1 MKAVGIDLGT
11 TFSALAV
18 LNDYG
23 NPEIVPNREGER
35 ITPSVV
41 LFDAQNQVT
50 VGAIAKNTAVSDPE
64 NVVEFI
70 KRQMGNPD
78 FVFAHSGKEF
88 RPEDISAMIIKKL
101 KADAETLLGT
111 ELPSAVITVPAYFDD
126 ARRQATMNAGKIAGF
141 NVLGIVNEPTAAA
154 LAYGMSNPDA
164 RQRICVYDLGGGTF
178 DVTLMEVSEGKIRV
192 VATDGD
198 HQLGGKDFDDKII
211 MYCND
216 EFGREHGIDLLDD
229 LEALQ
234 DLRQR
239 AESAKKTLSSRDS
252 AKITIS
258 AQGARLTV
266 EITRKQFEEMTADL
280 LVRSEMLLDAVMG
293 ASALGWADVDQMLLV
308 GGMTRMPA
316 VTEMIRRVTGKEPTL
331 SVNPDEAVALGA
343 AIYAGII
350 LAGRG
355 DPEVVLSE
363 AGRRLRDTRIEDV
376 TSHSYGVLLVDSKT
390 GHDINEIMIA
400 KNSPIP
406 ASRTATYYVHE
417 DGQSSVELVVLQ
429 GEDRNPANCNEIGRV
444 VLPLGGSKPRNY
456 PIDVTYEYDSN
467 MIMHATIKDPQM
479 NVQKSLQITQ
489 QGRLSNAE
497 VEEKRETM
505 QEVEVV

>member
-35 ITPSVV
+35 ITPSVI
-41 LFDAQNQVT
+41 LFDAENQVT
-50 VGAIAKNTAVSDPE
+50 VGTIAKNTAVSDPE
-64 NVVEFI
+64 NVVEFV

-78 FVFAHSGKEF
+78 FVFAHEGREF
-88 RPEDISAMIIKKL
+88 RPEDLSAMIIKKL
-101 KADAETLLGT
+101 RTDAETLLGV

-154 LAYGMSNPDA
+154 LAYGMSTPDIH
-164 RQRICVYDLGGGTF
+164 QRICVYDLGGGTF
-178 DVTLMEVSEGKIRV
+178 DVTIMEAAEGKIRV
-192 VATDGD
+192 LATDGD

-211 MYCND
+211 MYCNE
-216 EFGREHGIDLLDD
+216 EFKREHDIDLLED

-258 AQGARLTV
+258 AQGLRLTV
-266 EITRKQFEEMTADL
+266 EITREQFEQMTADL
-280 LVRSEMLLDAVMG
+280 LARSEMLLDAVQ
-293 ASALGWADVDQMLLV
+293 SAAQLTWADIDQVLLV

-316 VTEMIRRVTGKEPTL
+316 VVGMVRKTTGKEPTL
-331 SVNPDEAVALGA
+331 SINPDEAVALGA
-343 AIYAGII
+343 AMYAGII

-355 DPEVVLSE
+355 DPEIVLSE
-363 AGRRLRDTRIEDV
+363 AGRRLRDTTIVDV

-390 GHDINEIMIA
+390 GKDINEVMIA

-429 GEDRNPANCNEIGRV
+429 GEDRDPSNCNEIGKA
-444 VLPLGGSKPRNY
+444 VLPLAGAKPRNY
-456 PIDVTYEYDSN
+456 PIEVTYEYDAN
-467 MIMHATIKDPQM
+467 MIMHATIRDPQSGAS
-479 NVQKSLQITQ
+479 KSLQITQ
-489 QGRLSNAE
+489 QGRLTNAE

-505 QEVEVV
+505 QDVEVV

>member
-1 MKAVGIDLGT
+1 
-11 TFSALAV
+11 
-18 LNDYG
+18 
-23 NPEIVPNREGER
+23 
-35 ITPSVV
+35 
-41 LFDAQNQVT
+41 
-50 VGAIAKNTAVSDPE
+50 
-64 NVVEFI
+64 
-70 KRQMGNPD
+70 
-78 FVFAHSGKEF
+78 
-88 RPEDISAMIIKKL
+88 
-101 KADAETLLGT
+101 
-111 ELPSAVITVPAYFDD
+111 
-126 ARRQATMNAGKIAGF
+126 
-141 NVLGIVNEPTAAA
+141 
-154 LAYGMSNPDA
+154 
-164 RQRICVYDLGGGTF
+164 TF
-178 DVTLMEVSEGKIRV
+178 DVTVMEVAEGKIRV
-192 VATDGD
+192 LATDGD

-216 EFGREHGIDLLDD
+216 EFKREHGIDLLDD

-266 EITRKQFEEMTADL
+266 EIARGQFEEMTADL

-293 ASALGWADVDQMLLV
+293 ASELGWADVDQVLLV

-331 SVNPDEAVALGA
+331 SVNPDEAIALGA

-363 AGRRLRDTRIEDV
+363 AGRRLRDTVIEDV

-390 GHDINEIMIA
+390 GSDINEIMIA
-400 KNSPIP
+400 KNSPVP
-406 ASRTATYYVHE
+406 ASKTATYYVHE

-456 PIDVTYEYDSN
+456 PIDVTYEYDAN
-467 MIMHATIKDPQM
+467 MIMHATIKDPQTGAS
-479 NVQKSLQITQ
+479 KSLQITQ
-489 QGRLSNAE
+489 QGRLTNAE